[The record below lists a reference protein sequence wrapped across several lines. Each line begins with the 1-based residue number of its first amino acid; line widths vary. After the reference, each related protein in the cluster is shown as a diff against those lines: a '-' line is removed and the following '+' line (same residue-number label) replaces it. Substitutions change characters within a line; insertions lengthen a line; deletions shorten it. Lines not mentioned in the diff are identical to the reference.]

1 LKFLAYYIKKGMKMI
16 CTLLFPPLMMFNL
29 TLGKDEYIVTK
40 QCVKNNRVY
49 TVDISKYRGVV
60 VDLVYDKYLM
70 RMSVEDAKQNK
81 RK

>member
-1 LKFLAYYIKKGMKMI
+1 MI